1 MSFVSARDFLVSDD
15 KFPTCSRIM
24 DLVRALTL
32 QTLKYNFYF
41 KALHVP
47 GHYND
52 IADSISRFQQTRFRR
67 LAPISIFFF
76 SISIYSNNNN
86 INTSNNK
93 TRPLIATKLVEADLS
108 IQ

>member
-1 MSFVSARDFLVSDD
+1 MFVLLFQLAHRNTPPATLDD
-15 KFPTCSRIM
+15 KDINCVLLVTIINSKRSKSPRIM

-52 IADSISRFQQTRFRR
+52 IADSISG
-67 LAPISIFFF
+67 
-76 SISIYSNNNN
+76 
-86 INTSNNK
+86 
-93 TRPLIATKLVEADLS
+93 
-108 IQ
+108 

>member
-1 MSFVSARDFLVSDD
+1 
-15 KFPTCSRIM
+15 M
-24 DLVRALTL
+24 DLVRAITL

-67 LAPISIFFF
+67 LAPHADP
-76 SISIYSNNNN
+76 
-86 INTSNNK
+86 INLNLYQRNF
-93 TRPLIATKLVEADLS
+93 LVS
-108 IQ
+108 RR